1 MSADEHGVR
10 MSGRTYP
17 IARPSS
23 TASPKA
29 AAPGT
34 PRKDVA
40 RNRARLLTAADELVA
55 EQGLDVSFNE
65 LARRAGVGVGTV
77 YRHFTDREALI
88 AAMLEQRVGVIA
100 GILRAAT
107 AADDPVASFR
117 EAVFDVCELQAGD
130 RGMWEAIGRSGPQ
143 NIRSAREQLLPAT
156 EQLVQRA
163 QATGRFRPDFAAT
176 DLAMLFWI
184 SGAVS
189 GLTRTVAPG
198 TWRRYVEIIL
208 DGLTIRPDT
217 KPLSVPALTTEAMQ
231 DVLAAWRP
239 DRGARS

>member
-1 MSADEHGVR
+1 MSMV
-10 MSGRTYP
+10 SP
-17 IARPSS
+17 
-23 TASPKA
+23 TAST
-29 AAPGT
+29 PGT

-55 EQGLDVSFNE
+55 EQGLDISFNE

-77 YRHFTDREALI
+77 YRHFADREALI
-88 AAMLEQRVGVIA
+88 AAMLDQRLGVIA
-100 GILRAAT
+100 GILRAAA
-107 AADDPVASFR
+107 AADDPVAGFR
-117 EAVFDVCELQAGD
+117 QAVFEVCELQAVD

-143 NIRSAREQLLPAT
+143 NIRSAREQLLPAS
-156 EQLVQRA
+156 EQLVHRA

-176 DLAMLFWI
+176 DLPMLFWI

-189 GLTRTVAPG
+189 GFTGTVAPR

-208 DGLTIRPDT
+208 DGLTIRPDAE
-217 KPLSVPALTTEAMQ
+217 PLSVPALTTEAMQ